1 MEKIKEFLSK
11 KRNKTTLIIAAAVLF
26 VSAAL
31 GLQYVDTGDH
41 RTMYQNIRL
50 NPKEDKRG
58 PKYSATK
65 EADSIITN
73 LYNSGDSLKIEEMDA
88 RTGKFQFFKGIDL
101 IKYGKKSN
109 QKIDTVIQTSLPAV
123 PIKDTIIEKIVYVNK
138 SISKR
143 KALPKKL
150 PDENNEVLNEVPLI
164 SEFNTHHAVTGSPKV
179 GLSGNLVT
187 AAVLGKQ
194 TAKSGR
200 KVRFRVTKPVQAGNY
215 LIKENSIITAVSLVG
230 GTRILFNSV
239 SVTDNTG
246 QVIPISLSLYDKD
259 MSLGLNFDPDN
270 PQREQFRT
278 QRNQTAGDV
287 VSDVV
292 DGVPYADGLVDN
304 AIIDAGGALVRGGVR
319 ALTQGRSQKKR
330 NEVELPDGY
339 NVIFSINQQNR
350 AAL

>member
-1 MEKIKEFLSK
+1 MEKIKEFFSN
-11 KRNKTTLIIAAAVLF
+11 KRNKTALIIGAAILF
-26 VSAAL
+26 ISAAL

-58 PKYSATK
+58 PKYSATR
-65 EADSIITN
+65 EADSILTD
-73 LYNSGDSLKIEEMDA
+73 LYNSGDSLKIEEIDA
-88 RTGKFQFFKGIDL
+88 RTGKFQFFKGVDL
-101 IKYGKKSN
+101 LKYGRKSN
-109 QKIDTVIQTSLPAV
+109 QKVDTAVRAPLPTT
-123 PIKDTIIEKIVYVNK
+123 PKKDTIIEKIVYVKNP
-138 SISKR
+138 SPKR
-143 KALPKKL
+143 KAYPKKIFT
-150 PDENNEVLNEVPLI
+150 ENEEPKEPPL
-164 SEFNTHHAVTGSPKV
+164 EFNTHHAIDRSSNTKS

-230 GTRILFNSV
+230 GNRILFNSV
-239 SVTDNTG
+239 SVADNTG
-246 QVIPISLSLYDKD
+246 QVLPISLSLYDKD

-270 PQREQFRT
+270 PQREQLRT

-292 DGVPYADGLVDN
+292 DGVPYGEGLVDN
-304 AIIDAGGALVRGGVR
+304 ALIDAGGALVRGGVR

-339 NVIFSINQQNR
+339 KVIFSINHQNKV
-350 AAL
+350 L

>member
-1 MEKIKEFLSK
+1 MEKIKEFFSK
-11 KRNKTTLIIAAAVLF
+11 KRNKTALIIGAAILF
-26 VSAAL
+26 ISAAL

-58 PKYSATK
+58 PKYSATR
-65 EADSIITN
+65 EADSILTD
-73 LYNSGDSLKIEEMDA
+73 LYNSGDSLKIEEIDA
-88 RTGKFQFFKGIDL
+88 RTGKFQFFKGVDL
-101 IKYGKKSN
+101 LKYGRISA
-109 QKIDTVIQTSLPAV
+109 QKVDTAVQASLPK
-123 PIKDTIIEKIVYVNK
+123 IQKKDTIIEKIVYVSK
-138 SISKR
+138 PTPKR
-143 KALPKKL
+143 KTLPKKTF
-150 PDENNEVLNEVPLI
+150 PENEDPKEPSL
-164 SEFNTHHAVTGSPKV
+164 EFNTHHAVVGSSNTKGGP
-179 GLSGNLVT
+179 LGNLVT

-200 KVRFRVTKPVQAGNY
+200 KVRFRVTKSVQAGNY

-230 GTRILFNSV
+230 GSRILFNSV
-239 SVTDNTG
+239 SIADNTG
-246 QVIPISLSLYDKD
+246 QILPISLSLYDKD

-270 PQREQFRT
+270 PQREQLRT

-292 DGVPYADGLVDN
+292 DGVPYDEGLVDN
-304 AIIDAGGALVRGGVR
+304 ALIDAGGALVRGGVR

-339 NVIFSINQQNR
+339 KVIFSINQQNKV
-350 AAL
+350 L

>member
-1 MEKIKEFLSK
+1 MEKIKEFLSN
-11 KRNKTTLIIAAAVLF
+11 KRNKTALIIGAAILF
-26 VSAAL
+26 ISAAL

-41 RTMYQNIRL
+41 QTMYQNIRL

-65 EADSIITN
+65 EADSILTD
-73 LYNSGDSLKIEEMDA
+73 LYNSGDSLKIEEIDA
-88 RTGKFQFFKGIDL
+88 RTGKFQFFKGVDL
-101 IKYGKKSN
+101 LKYGRKSP
-109 QKIDTVIQTSLPAV
+109 QKVDTAVQASLPT
-123 PIKDTIIEKIVYVNK
+123 IQKKDTIIEKIVYVSK
-138 SISKR
+138 PKPKR
-143 KALPKKL
+143 KAFSQKILP
-150 PDENNEVLNEVPLI
+150 ENEEPKDTPL
-164 SEFNTHHAVTGSPKV
+164 EFNTHHAVAGTSNAKGGP
-179 GLSGNLVT
+179 LGNLVT

-230 GTRILFNSV
+230 GSRILFNSV
-239 SVTDNTG
+239 SVADNTG
-246 QVIPISLSLYDKD
+246 QVLPISLSLYDKD

-270 PQREQFRT
+270 PQREQLRT

-292 DGVPYADGLVDN
+292 DGVPYGEGLVDN
-304 AIIDAGGALVRGGVR
+304 ALIDAGGALVRGGVR

-339 NVIFSINQQNR
+339 KVIFSINQQNKV
-350 AAL
+350 L

>member
-109 QKIDTVIQTSLPAV
+109 QKVDTATQAALPTIQK
-123 PIKDTIIEKIVYVNK
+123 KDTIIEKIVYVSK
-138 SISKR
+138 PSSKR
-143 KALPKKL
+143 KASPKKIL
-150 PDENNEVLNEVPLI
+150 LEYDVPKEAPL
-164 SEFNTHHAVTGSPKV
+164 EFNTHHAVAGSSNTKG

-230 GTRILFNSV
+230 GNRILFNSV

-246 QVIPISLSLYDKD
+246 QVLPISLSLYDKD

-270 PQREQFRT
+270 PQREQLRT

-287 VSDVV
+287 ASDVV
-292 DGVPYADGLVDN
+292 DGVPYGEGLIDN
-304 AIIDAGGALVRGGVR
+304 ALIDAGGALVRGGVR

-339 NVIFSINQQNR
+339 KVIFSINQQNKV
-350 AAL
+350 L

>member
-1 MEKIKEFLSK
+1 MEKIKEFLSN
-11 KRNKTTLIIAAAVLF
+11 KRNKTALMIAAAILF
-26 VSAAL
+26 ISAAV
-31 GLQYVDTGDH
+31 GIQYVGTGDH
-41 RTMYQNIRL
+41 KTMYQNIRL
-50 NPKEDKRG
+50 NPKEDKRS
-58 PKYSATK
+58 PKYSATR
-65 EADSIITN
+65 EADSILTD

-88 RTGKFQFFKGIDL
+88 RTGKFKFFKGIDL
-101 IKYGKKSN
+101 LKYGKKNN
-109 QKIDTVIQTSLPAV
+109 QKVDTSVQASLPT
-123 PIKDTIIEKIVYVNK
+123 IQRKDTIIEKIVYVNK
-138 SISKR
+138 PISKR
-143 KALPKKL
+143 KASPKKIL
-150 PDENNEVLNEVPLI
+150 TDIEGPKEALL
-164 SEFNTHHAVTGSPKV
+164 EFNTHHAVTGSSNPK
-179 GLSGNLVT
+179 GGPSGNLVT

-230 GTRILFNSV
+230 GSRILFNSV

-246 QVIPISLSLYDKD
+246 QVLPISLSLYDKD

-270 PQREQFRT
+270 PQREQLRT

-292 DGVPYADGLVDN
+292 DGVPYSDGLVNN

-339 NVIFSINQQNR
+339 KVIFSINQQNKV
-350 AAL
+350 L